1 MSWKLKK
8 SWSHPFIKS
17 LYVTIENIFF
27 SFTATSFQPCNL
39 MKNFLLLQIV
49 IWLRNCLD
57 FPFWFSHKH
66 IPYIF
71 LSIHKLPSQMKLF
84 TATFEVFLFM
94 GLVMYPWLT
103 ELFILSN
110 KSFIFTAM
118 VIFLFLIHNGVSPKL
133 YVTINVHLKTTSLV
147 SSIRSANLYG
157 LLCY

>member
-1 MSWKLKK
+1 M
-8 SWSHPFIKS
+8 
-17 LYVTIENIFF
+17 YVTIENNFF
-27 SFTATSFQPCNL
+27 FFHSRATPFEPCNL

-49 IWLRNCLD
+49 IWVWNCLD

-84 TATFEVFLFM
+84 TTTFEVFLFM

-110 KSFIFTAM
+110 KSSIFTAM
-118 VIFLFLIHNGVSPKL
+118 VIFLVSDPQWLISKVICNHKRSFENYIYCFLYKICKSVWL
-133 YVTINVHLKTTSLV
+133 TLLLIM
-147 SSIRSANLYG
+147 SAIFF
-157 LLCY
+157 